1 MFQPDASTL
10 GFMLLM
16 FGATAT
22 VLALYVLRA
31 IHRAEPDIQLESETP
46 TPPQD
51 GQQTEGI
58 LIVQTGGRLAYLNQ
72 RARELLNIWEKN
84 PSLERVGRKVRPRD
98 AFFNLCASEAEAEL
112 YLASKPVRAISHS
125 IPYGQTGAF
134 FVVLQPVQTLIELP
148 VGNEGEAG
156 SHFSSQTVSLLNDL
170 GQAMAAC
177 LDVEETI
184 QATLT
189 SIEKVISSDAS
200 EITLLNP
207 ESQSI
212 TVYHL
217 TGYPGEERRLEKSH
231 TVSPSSRPYTEL
243 LILHQKPVLEN
254 DVRSKANGKHEAKNR
269 PPAIRSLIGV
279 PLVTGGE
286 LIGTLELGSFSK
298 DAYTA
303 KDREILQILAG
314 QAAVALKNALLY
326 KEEQQRVKELIGLA
340 QLARGV
346 STSGNANNL
355 FSHLIESI
363 SPLLEVEYLGFLIYD
378 ENRRTLQGQLPFI
391 GLHADVIEWTHTVI
405 EADSPADEIFRS
417 REMIIAPQSISDPSI
432 QAFGLDKLAM
442 AAGMRQTVLAP
453 LTSGGRMLG
462 YLLVSDKRDGSAF
475 DPDDLRLISII
486 AGQAGPMLENAD
498 LIQQSERRAQ
508 RAETL
513 RRIASLSG
521 SSATL
526 DEILKYSIQDLGRLL
541 KADKAGILLLDEN
554 RGELRLHKASLF
566 GISPEFS
573 NRTGYISRD
582 DPESNLAV
590 TYSHHTIVSDDIHT
604 DPQLPK
610 LYHPILFSLGL
621 RSVIITPLR
630 VRDRGIGEIIIGSYQ
645 TNYFVSGDVQTVI
658 TAAGQLA
665 NVVERSSLY
674 TQTDETLRRRID
686 QLTALT
692 RISRDLNTNLDLKHL
707 LQRVYD
713 EILRTTCADC
723 GRIVLFDINPAQHSS
738 SGGNG
743 NKSEPRVLLRLGDA
757 LPSELSPI
765 ELQVL
770 ESAETLIIDDFEGK
784 EIANPAKNH
793 YLPAHDGVRASLIVP
808 ITYQNK
814 TVGLIHMHAGTPG
827 VFDEAAKE
835 ISEALALQASVALSN
850 VYRYQEQLRSGE
862 ILNRRVET
870 LAKLIENSPSSIS
883 EEALKETLI
892 QIARAIQE
900 SAQYRDVSISIL
912 DADQEKIRL
921 IASTAI
927 LEGRQ
932 VETPM
937 TDLDWNRVGKWL
949 QPGYKL
955 GAAYFVPNEKVS
967 LEEASTHPDSAISLS
982 DGVESAANY
991 TWSKGD
997 MLLIPLF
1004 SSDGHPLG
1012 LISLDEPLDHLRP
1025 DNRQLESIQVFVKQ
1039 ATQRLEAFYQTQR
1052 LQNRLNEIQE
1062 ELQRAQLGMH
1072 TAHSHLPVLLHKD
1085 LEQTIAVQHLSQRA
1099 ARIRAAMNIAEMVNR
1114 QGDRESVLST
1124 FAREIL
1130 TRMEMDIALVVEP
1143 GTHGPHLLTS
1153 QGLIPPGIQLEALI
1167 GQRNPLHQTLQ
1178 DGNILLVSRLETET
1192 EWAGSPLLQALDAKG
1207 FICLPVFIGARLDAV
1222 LLVISQ
1228 TPMMSFTRDDE
1239 QLFTLLARL
1248 VAITLQNLNLLLE
1261 ISQHLAEVNL
1271 LLDFNRQIGNLE
1283 PERILQTLVE
1293 SALHVLPSAQTSLV
1307 VIWDAKR
1314 ELLVPQ
1320 ASAGYSEPD
1329 EIMGI
1334 TYQPGEGLPGKTFQS
1349 RNPIRVDEVDFPSL
1363 YNLSSDK
1370 LLAYHDATGGLLPV
1384 SCMAVPLQKAPNTE
1398 PLGVLIV
1405 ENFRVPQAFSIE
1417 AQALVTSLT
1426 QQTALNLENSRL
1438 YQAAELRANQ
1448 LQALTGVAATISS
1461 NLEPAELIDSLLD
1474 QCEAIIPFKTGTL
1487 WLRQGE
1493 EMFVRA
1499 ARGFADSD
1507 QRVGLSVSIEDSA
1520 LIKEMISTGSAIVV
1534 GDISQ
1539 DPRFPSLVEHPN
1551 LSWLGVPLIA
1561 GGEVIGVI
1569 ALEMDTPDFY
1579 TTEHIQIATTFA
1591 GQAAVA
1597 LENANLYQ
1605 QIVSRAAELDQ
1616 RSQRLETLYRFST
1629 VLSSSLDLDH
1639 LLTLILQGMLET
1651 IHSTAASVVLFD
1663 PSGRAVLRA
1672 EQPALTA
1679 DLPVA
1684 LPDSPLFER
1693 LKESLGS
1700 FSSDDISG
1708 EVELEPL
1715 RDYLEKLN
1723 TRSLLALSLATGN
1736 ELHGVLLVHSSQPY
1750 HYSADEIGLARTISN
1765 QAAIAIQNA
1774 RLYHETQSLTNELDQ
1789 RVKERTEQLAR
1800 AHQRTKTLLSLMTEL
1815 ATSLDLDQV
1824 LTRTLKALNRLVDA
1838 EHITVLLARAG
1849 EPKLHHLASV
1859 GYQTPLTTE
1868 EFYTTLDPDQ
1878 GLAGWIIKQR
1888 KPVLVPD
1895 LKEDPRWL
1903 ELPNSTLQYRSA
1915 IGVPLMIGGASL
1927 GALLFF
1933 HRNIDHFSPDQLD
1946 LIQAAA
1952 NQVAIAV
1959 NNAELYSL
1967 IRDQAEDLGKMV
1979 RNQQVETQRSKAILE
1994 DVADGVLVTDEN
2006 MQITLFNNS
2015 AEKVLGLNRSK
2026 VIGKSLE
2033 HFTGLFG
2040 RAAHTWMETIRK
2052 WSQNPDSYN
2061 PGDVYSEQIK
2071 LEDGRVVSVHLAP
2084 VSLRDTFLGTVSIF
2098 RDITHQVEVD
2108 RLKSEFVS
2116 TVSHELRTP
2125 MTSIKG
2131 YVDILLMGAAGPL
2144 NEQQT
2149 HFLEIVKNNAERLAI
2164 LVNDLL
2170 DISRI
2175 ESGRLKLSLQPIDLS
2190 QIAQEALADL
2200 VQRSQEENR
2209 PMHIESQIPRKLSRA
2224 FGDPDQVRR
2233 ILDNL
2238 LDNAYLYTPENGQ
2251 ISLRIR
2257 QKDDHLQVDIKDN
2270 GIGIPPE
2277 MQHRVFERFFR
2288 GENPYVLATSGTGLG
2303 LSIVQNLVEMQDGK
2317 IWLESSGVEGEGST
2331 FSFTLPIYK
2340 PKNG

>member
-1 MFQPDASTL
+1 MLQPDASTL
-10 GFMLLM
+10 VFMLLM

-22 VLALYVLRA
+22 VLTLYVLQA
-31 IHRAEPDIQLESETP
+31 IYRAEPSLEVATEILPDETES
-46 TPPQD
+46 
-51 GQQTEGI
+51 QQTEGI
-58 LIVQTGGRLAYLNQ
+58 LIVQTGGRVAYLNQ
-72 RARELLNIWEKN
+72 RARELLNVWEET
-84 PSLERVGRKVRPRD
+84 PSLERLARKIRPRD
-98 AFFNLCASEAEAEL
+98 AFFNLCGSAAEAEL
-112 YLASKPVRAISHS
+112 YLENKPVRAVSNP

-134 FVVLQPVQTLIELP
+134 IITFEPVQTFLELRLGDKEKGE
-148 VGNEGEAG
+148 GNI
-156 SHFSSQTVSLLNDL
+156 SSQTVTLLNDL
-170 GQAMAAC
+170 GRAMTAS
-177 LDVEETI
+177 LDPEETI
-184 QATLT
+184 KATLE
-189 SIEKVISSDAS
+189 SIERVIACDSS
-200 EITLLNP
+200 EITLLNQ
-207 ESQSI
+207 ESQLL

-217 TGYPGEERRLEKSH
+217 TGYPGEARQLEKHGEIIISD
-231 TVSPSSRPYTEL
+231 RPYTQQ
-243 LILHQKPVLEN
+243 LILQQKPLIEN
-254 DVRSKANGKHEAKNR
+254 DVRAKPIENHGMKNR
-269 PPAIRSLIGV
+269 PYAIRSLVGA
-279 PLVTGGE
+279 PLATGGE

-298 DAYTA
+298 DAYTTR
-303 KDREILQILAG
+303 DIEILQILSG
-314 QAAVALKNALLY
+314 QAAAALKNALLY

-340 QLARGV
+340 QLTRGV
-346 STSGNANNL
+346 STTSVSNNL
-355 FSHLIESI
+355 FSHLLESI
-363 SPLLEVEYLGFLIYD
+363 LPLMDVEFLGFLIYD
-378 ENRRTLQGQLPFI
+378 ESRRTLQGQLPFV
-391 GLHADVIEWTHTVI
+391 GLHADVIEWTHTLI
-405 EADSPADEIFRS
+405 EADSLADEVFQS
-417 REMIIAPQSISDPSI
+417 REMIVASQSMSDPRI
-432 QAFGLDKLAM
+432 QAFGLDKLAI

-453 LTSGGRMLG
+453 LTSSGRMLG
-462 YLLVSDKRDGSAF
+462 YLLVSDKRDGTPF

-486 AGQAGPMLENAD
+486 AGQAGPMVENAD

-526 DEILKYSIQDLGRLL
+526 DEILKYSVQDLARLL
-541 KADKAGILLLDEN
+541 KADKAGVLLLDET

-573 NRTGYISRD
+573 IRTGYISTN
-582 DPESNLAV
+582 DPEFNHAV
-590 TYSHHTIVSDDIHT
+590 SRTHYTIISDDINA
-604 DPQLPK
+604 DLQLPK
-610 LYHPILFSLGL
+610 IYHPILFSLGL
-621 RSVIITPLR
+621 RSVMIVPLR
-630 VRDRGIGEIIIGSYQ
+630 VRDRGIGEMIIGSYQ
-645 TNYFVSGDVQTVI
+645 TNYFVSGDIQTVI

-665 NVVERSSLY
+665 NVVERSTLY
-674 TQTDETLRRRID
+674 TQTDETLRRRVD

-692 RISRDLNTNLDLKHL
+692 RISRDLNTNLDLRNL

-713 EILRTTCADC
+713 EILQTTRADC
-723 GRIVLFDINPAQHSS
+723 GRIILFDTNPTSPQPS

-743 NKSEPRVLLRLGDA
+743 NKPEPRILLHLGDS
-757 LPSELSPI
+757 LPTELSPL
-765 ELQVL
+765 ELGVL
-770 ESAETLIIDDFEGK
+770 ENAETCIMDDSEGS
-784 EIANPAKNH
+784 EPSIPDSPYQPPH
-793 YLPAHDGVRASLIVP
+793 EGVKASLIVP
-808 ITYQNK
+808 ITYQDK
-814 TVGLIHMHAGTPG
+814 PVGLIHMHADTPG
-827 VFDEAAKE
+827 RFDEAAKE
-835 ISEALALQASVALSN
+835 ISEALALQASVALGN
-850 VYRYQEQLRSGE
+850 VYRYQEQLRSSE
-862 ILNRRVET
+862 LLNRRVGT
-870 LAKLIENSPSSIS
+870 LAKLIEDSPTSLS
-883 EEALKETLI
+883 EESLNFTLV

-900 SAQYRDVSISIL
+900 TTHYQYVSISTI
-912 DADQEKIRL
+912 DADEGWMKL
-921 IASTAI
+921 KASTELPDGSRADD
-927 LEGRQ
+927 LLTDLNWEQ
-932 VETPM
+932 VEK
-937 TDLDWNRVGKWL
+937 LL
-949 QPGYKL
+949 QPENKL
-955 GAAYFVPNEKVS
+955 GIAYFIPKEESPARQRAIQSASSHNESPEPVS
-967 LEEASTHPDSAISLS
+967 GHAWVD
-982 DGVESAANY
+982 
-991 TWSKGD
+991 GD

-1004 SSDGHPLG
+1004 GSGNHPLG
-1012 LISLDEPLDHLRP
+1012 VISLDKPLDHLRP
-1025 DNRQLESIQVFVKQ
+1025 DTRQMEGVEVFAKQ
-1039 ATQRLEAFYQTQR
+1039 ATHRIEAFYQMQC
-1052 LQNRLNEIQE
+1052 LQSRLNEMQD
-1062 ELQRAQLGMH
+1062 ELQRAQLGMQS
-1072 TAHSHLPVLLHKD
+1072 AHSHLPVLLHKD
-1085 LEQTIAVQHLSQRA
+1085 LEQTIAVQRLSQRA

-1130 TRMEMDIALVVEP
+1130 TKMEMDIALVVEP
-1143 GTHGPHLLTS
+1143 GAHGPHLLTS
-1153 QGLIPPGIQLEALI
+1153 QGLIPAGIQLEALI
-1167 GQRNPLHQTLQ
+1167 GQRNPIHHTLQ
-1178 DGNILLVSRLETET
+1178 NGNTLLVSRIEADS
-1192 EWAGSPLLQALDAKG
+1192 EWVSSPLLQALDAKG

-1222 LLVISQ
+1222 LLAINQ
-1228 TPMMSFTRDDE
+1228 TPMAPFTRDDE
-1239 QLFTLLARL
+1239 QLFNLLARL

-1271 LLDFNRQIGNLE
+1271 LLDFNRQIGNLQ

-1293 SALHVLPSAQTSLV
+1293 STLHVLPIAQTSLV
-1307 VIWDAKR
+1307 VLWDPKR
-1314 ELLVPQ
+1314 ELLIPR
-1320 ASAGYSEPD
+1320 AAAGYSEPN

-1334 TYQPGEGLPGKTFQS
+1334 FYQPGEGLPGKAYQLRS
-1349 RNPIRVDEVDFPSL
+1349 PIRVDEVDFPSL
-1363 YNLSSDK
+1363 YNLSSEK

-1384 SCMAVPLQKAPNTE
+1384 SCMAIPLQKAPNSE

-1405 ENFRVPQAFSIE
+1405 ENFKAPQAFSIE

-1438 YQAAELRANQ
+1438 YQAVELRANQ
-1448 LQALTGVAATISS
+1448 LQSLTGVAATISS
-1461 NLEPAELIDSLLD
+1461 NLEPVELIDTLLD
-1474 QCEAIIPFKTGTL
+1474 HCEAIVPFKTGTL

-1499 ARGFADSD
+1499 ARGFADND

-1520 LIKEMISTGSAIVV
+1520 LIREMISTGHAIAIA
-1534 GDISQ
+1534 DASK
-1539 DPRFPSLVEHPN
+1539 DPRFPALLEKPN

-1569 ALEMDTPDFY
+1569 ALEMDTADFY

-1605 QIVSRAAELDQ
+1605 QIVSRATELDQ
-1616 RSQRLETLYRFST
+1616 RSRRLETLYRFST
-1629 VLSSSLDLDH
+1629 ALSSSLDLDH

-1651 IHSTAASVVLFD
+1651 IHSTTVSMILFD
-1663 PSGRAVLRA
+1663 STGRATLYA
-1672 EQPALTA
+1672 EQPPHT
-1679 DLPVA
+1679 DQLPVV

-1693 LKESLGS
+1693 LKQSLGS
-1700 FSSDDISG
+1700 FSCEDTSG
-1708 EVELEPL
+1708 EAELKPIA
-1715 RDYLEKLN
+1715 DYLEKLK
-1723 TRSLLALSLATGN
+1723 THSLLALSLATGN
-1736 ELHGVLLVHSSQPY
+1736 ELHGVILVHSDQPY
-1750 HYSADEIGLARTISN
+1750 HYTADEIGLARTISN

-1774 RLYHETQSLTNELDQ
+1774 RLYRETQSLTNELDQ

-1815 ATSLDLDQV
+1815 ATSLDLEQV
-1824 LTRTLKALNRLVDA
+1824 LSRTLKSLNRLVDA
-1838 EHITVLLARAG
+1838 EHITVLLARTG
-1849 EPKLHHLASV
+1849 EAKLHHLASV

-1868 EFYTTLDPDQ
+1868 EFYTSLDPDQ

-1903 ELPNSTLQYRSA
+1903 ELPNNTLQYRSA

-1933 HRNIDHFSPDQLD
+1933 HRSIDHFSPDQLD

-1979 RNQQVETQRSKAILE
+1979 RNQQIETQRSKAILE

-2006 MQITLFNNS
+2006 MQITLFNSS
-2015 AEKVLGLNRSK
+2015 AEKILGLERSR

-2040 RAAHTWMETIRK
+2040 KAARTWMETIRK
-2052 WSQNPDSYN
+2052 WSQEPDSYQQ
-2061 PGDVYSEQIK
+2061 GDVYAEQIR
-2071 LEDGRVVSVHLAP
+2071 LEDGHVVSVHLAP
-2084 VSLRDTFLGTVSIF
+2084 VSLRETFLGTVSIF

-2144 NEQQT
+2144 NEQQKR
-2149 HFLEIVKNNAERLAI
+2149 FLDIVKNNAERLAI

-2190 QIAQEALADL
+2190 QLARQAIADL

-2209 PMHIESQIPRKLSRA
+2209 PMQIESQIPRKLPRIW
-2224 FGDPDQVRR
+2224 GDPDQVRR

-2238 LDNAYLYTPENGQ
+2238 LENAYLYTPENGY
-2251 ISLRIR
+2251 ILLRIH

-2277 MQHRVFERFFR
+2277 MQPRVFERFFR
-2288 GENPYVLATSGTGLG
+2288 GENPSVLATSGTGLG

-2331 FSFTLPIYK
+2331 FSFTLPIYHLE
-2340 PKNG
+2340 NG